1 MALIFQV
8 KGLNEVISLFSKLN
22 PSIQKAIGVV
32 AQKEIVMSAQRRIKY
47 RYNVLGYGHGTL
59 GTGFGNKSIMIE
71 KTKVGYNLW
80 GAGYIKLL
88 DRAIRSHWVSMDT
101 VEAHRA
107 NPGSTMFRRSPA
119 RYVFNKPPVFWRY
132 KGPVVAP
139 SIEELKKEIPQI
151 IERQLNKAMQMA
163 KS

>member
-47 RYNVLGYGHGTL
+47 RYNVLGYGHGAL
-59 GTGFGNKSIMIE
+59 GTGFGYNSIMIE
-71 KTKVGYNLW
+71 KTKIGYNLW
-80 GAGYIKLL
+80 GAGYVKLL
-88 DRAIRSHWVSMDT
+88 DRAIRSHWVSIDI

-119 RYVFNKPPVFWRY
+119 RYVFDRAPVFWRY

-151 IERQLNKAMQMA
+151 IEKQLNKAMQMA